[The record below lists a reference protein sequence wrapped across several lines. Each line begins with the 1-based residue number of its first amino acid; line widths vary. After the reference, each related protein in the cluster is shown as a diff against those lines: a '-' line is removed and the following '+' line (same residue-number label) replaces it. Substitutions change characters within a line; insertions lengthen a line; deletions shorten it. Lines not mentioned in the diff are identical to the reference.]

1 MKKRRNI
8 GFVSTRF
15 AGTDGVSLE
24 TMKWRRVFER
34 RGYHCYFFA
43 GEVEY
48 PEDISYEVPEA
59 HFMHPDIRAMEVA
72 LFDTERRAPD
82 ISMQVHKLKEH
93 LKLHLYRYCQKFDI
107 DFLVVEN
114 ALSLP
119 MNIPLGLAITE
130 LIAETGV
137 PTIAHHHDFAWE
149 RPRFAVTAADD
160 YLRAAFPPTL
170 RAIQHVVI
178 NSFAAQQLALRAG
191 VAATLIPNVMDFDAA
206 PAPLDDYAA
215 DLRPTLGIA
224 GDDFLLLQPTR
235 IVPRKQIE
243 HAIDLTARLG
253 ERAVLVISHAAGD
266 EGMAYEQFLREY
278 TAARGARVIFA
289 GDQINHVRRLR
300 DDGRKV
306 YALGDVYQQA
316 NLVTY
321 PSRIEGFGN
330 AFLETIYYRRPIVIN
345 NYEIFK
351 TDIQPKGFR
360 VIGFN
365 DYISP
370 DTVRQARDVLENPEQ
385 AEAMVEHNFRLGK
398 RYYSYQALE
407 EHLSSFLSTF
417 LRNGT

>member
-24 TMKWRRVFER
+24 TMKWQRVFER
-34 RGYHCYFFA
+34 RGYHCFFFA

-137 PTIAHHHDFAWE
+137 QTIAHHHDFAWE

-160 YLRAAFPPTL
+160 YLRAAFTRTL
-170 RAIQHVVI
+170 RA
-178 NSFAAQQLALRAG
+178 L
-191 VAATLIPNVMDFDAA
+191 
-206 PAPLDDYAA
+206 
-215 DLRPTLGIA
+215 
-224 GDDFLLLQPTR
+224 
-235 IVPRKQIE
+235 
-243 HAIDLTARLG
+243 
-253 ERAVLVISHAAGD
+253 
-266 EGMAYEQFLREY
+266 
-278 TAARGARVIFA
+278 
-289 GDQINHVRRLR
+289 
-300 DDGRKV
+300 
-306 YALGDVYQQA
+306 
-316 NLVTY
+316 
-321 PSRIEGFGN
+321 
-330 AFLETIYYRRPIVIN
+330 
-345 NYEIFK
+345 
-351 TDIQPKGFR
+351 
-360 VIGFN
+360 
-365 DYISP
+365 
-370 DTVRQARDVLENPEQ
+370 
-385 AEAMVEHNFRLGK
+385 
-398 RYYSYQALE
+398 
-407 EHLSSFLSTF
+407 
-417 LRNGT
+417 